1 MLNEPEMKKKIIVY
15 LINLENNC
23 NYPLKQKELLISNI
37 IEAFDAIYEKYDN
50 KTELMSFVRGKTT
63 SGSPKTRKK
72 AKEFVL
78 KYKGNHSA

>member
-1 MLNEPEMKKKIIVY
+1 MDKIIVY
-15 LINLENNC
+15 FVNLTNSS
-23 NYPLKQKELLISNI
+23 NYPPKQKELLISDI

-50 KTELMSFVRGKTT
+50 KTELMSFVRDKTT

-72 AKEFVL
+72 AKLFVL